1 MIEKKDKQKNSSLSY
16 FLWGL
21 TIGSLAGAIWGIL
34 FAPKS
39 GFEIRQS
46 LSDKLSNAKFK
57 TKEKATDTE
66 NLINSTVSKNSQNL
80 EDTVKKIA
88 QAFKAGLNSK
98 KNEEEIIGDTSED
111 NLNENKS

>member
-1 MIEKKDKQKNSSLSY
+1 MKEKKDKQKNSSLSY

-21 TIGSLAGAIWGIL
+21 TIGSLVGAIWGIL
-34 FAPKS
+34 LAPKS

-66 NLINSTVSKNSQNL
+66 NIISSTVSKNSQNL

-88 QAFKAGLNSK
+88 QAFKAGLKSK
-98 KNEEEIIGDTSED
+98 NNENIIIENEN
-111 NLNENKS
+111 NLNENES

>member
-1 MIEKKDKQKNSSLSY
+1 MREKKDKQKNSSLSY

-66 NLINSTVSKNSQNL
+66 NIINSTVSKNSQNL

-88 QAFKAGLNSK
+88 QAFKAGLKSK
-98 KNEEEIIGDTSED
+98 TTENLIIENDN
-111 NLNENKS
+111 NLNENES

>member
-1 MIEKKDKQKNSSLSY
+1 MREKKDKQKNSSLSY

-57 TKEKATDTE
+57 TKEKASDTE
-66 NLINSTVSKNSQNL
+66 NIINSTVSKNSKNL
-80 EDTVKKIA
+80 EDTVKKITH
-88 QAFKAGLNSK
+88 AFKAGLKSK
-98 KNEEEIIGDTSED
+98 NTEDQITETED
-111 NLNENKS
+111 NLN

>member
-1 MIEKKDKQKNSSLSY
+1 MKEKKYKQKNSSLSY

-21 TIGSLAGAIWGIL
+21 TIGSIAGAIWGIL

-46 LSDKLSNAKFK
+46 LSDKISNAKFK
-57 TKEKATDTE
+57 TKEKANDTE
-66 NLINSTVSKNSQNL
+66 NIISSTVSKNSQNL

-98 KNEEEIIGDTSED
+98 HTDEKIIDNESED